1 MAALDVQ
8 DELLFGDPKKLP
20 KGMTHADFNNNPGNI
35 KSHKPNGEL
44 TDYAKFMLEQKIPFE
59 KGTQATDGGYFFHFP
74 DMETGYKSVE
84 MFWPK
89 VRTWRVYSG
98 GDMSKMENGEYMSL
112 DEALLSYSGGITVNP
127 GKDNKNHNPDYAVG
141 ERYRNGSGYT
151 IDMLF
156 PGQGIDGTMNM
167 LDVTNEQWT
176 AIKNQQ
182 LRWEDHKYYKKLQDN
197 GVVPKK
203 NIPFNKGV
211 NASENQDDNVDLADN
226 VPDNN
231 VVDGGGGDGKDNVV
245 ITQEGEE
252 ENIRTFDNEQEA
264 KDARDTYEVGERVV
278 VNGVEY
284 IYKEDPNGIGELINE
299 EGDTVK
305 SIDLTLPDQ
314 YTTRQFES
322 IVEAENDVEN
332 FNDGDTVVIGEKVYR
347 YDADN
352 EQLIVLDDEA
362 QIVEKVPLT
371 ARTRRHSYKSIDVA
385 KNRKES
391 FNDGDIVIIEDTKD
405 PNGYKSY
412 RYDKEN
418 DQLIG
423 LNPIVGETGN
433 EPENVSL
440 AEEEVEEEVQEQQE
454 EEVVT
459 EERADDPNTP
469 ARGPEPKESDRQRVE
484 VSDMEVGKYY
494 TILDPE
500 KSEIV
505 DDTGNLQDGV
515 VELVAITE
523 NGEYEFQNTKT
534 GKVFRVP
541 ADGLSGKLAQT
552 NKDDVSLPQ
561 YNGVTIQ
568 PDTTFILDGKAY
580 SREDLRR
587 IGGGTVK
594 DGVNKLTEGKS
605 DEEKKKIFRE
615 LAKSQT
621 EIGNIKGRNSQIFNI
636 YGELPDA
643 VDTDSGGDG
652 MLDKDGDGI
661 PDTIDIDAG
670 EGSNQVTPGVET
682 PEDKP
687 EGETTNLQRAG
698 EIGKNLLQGVGTLLD
713 AVGGPG
719 AIVSYIMGKKGMEA
733 AMKEIEPQ
741 AMPELSPMFMQH
753 LRQAKELAKRGFHP
767 DQEREFRKELDT
779 AYGIGLENAVRG
791 SGGQRARFLA
801 QSGILD
807 AQRSSALLDFAAK
820 DAELQAA
827 NQDKYEKVMLFKEN
841 FDLQRSEQQRAE
853 DMARQREE
861 KEAAAGFVGSA
872 FSSLMNSYSN
882 MNTSAIMNKMVQSG
896 MQNLF
901 NPNTIIGLRN
911 QDAFKNNETYQNIT
925 DG

>member
-1 MAALDVQ
+1 MAAPDVKDLQ
-8 DELLFGDPKKLP
+8 YSKIGMPLP
-20 KGMTHADFNNNPGNI
+20 ANKTHAEFNNNPGNI
-35 KSHKPNGEL
+35 KAAHPNGKL
-44 TDYAKFMLEQKIPFE
+44 TDYAKYLKRIGVPFKI
-59 KGTQATDGGYFFHFP
+59 GTEAGDTGYFFHFP
-74 DMETGYKSVE
+74 DAKTGYLAAQR
-84 MFWPK
+84 FWLETK
-89 VRTWRVYSG
+89 DWMTWGYGKFTLDQALKKYSG
-98 GDMSKMENGEYMSL
+98 G
-112 DEALLSYSGGITVNP
+112 
-127 GKDNKNHNPDYAVG
+127 
-141 ERYRNGSGYT
+141 GYDVEKLQAGAEGR
-151 IDMLF
+151 IDD
-156 PGQGIDGTMNM
+156 IDGSVNIM
-167 LDVTNEQWT
+167 DVTDEQWARIMNEQT
-176 AIKNQQ
+176 
-182 LRWEDHKYYKKLQDN
+182 RWEDVNYYNKIKKQNFSIEFDGNTYSINEGYNKTINDN
-197 GVVPKK
+197 SVADEGGSGEQ
-203 NIPFNKGV
+203 NE
-211 NASENQDDNVDLADN
+211 ENVLAD
-226 VPDNN
+226 VEE
-231 VVDGGGGDGKDNVV
+231 KS
-245 ITQEGEE
+245 GE
-252 ENIRTFDNEQEA
+252 IRSFENEQDA

-322 IVEAENDVEN
+322 IDEAKNDKEN

-347 YDADN
+347 YDKDN
-352 EQLIVLDDEA
+352 DQLVVLDNEA
-362 QIVEKVPLT
+362 QIVE
-371 ARTRRHSYKSIDVA
+371 S
-385 KNRKES
+385 
-391 FNDGDIVIIEDTKD
+391 
-405 PNGYKSY
+405 
-412 RYDKEN
+412 
-418 DQLIG
+418 
-423 LNPIVGETGN
+423 
-433 EPENVSL
+433 VSL
-440 AEEEVEEEVQEQQE
+440 DEEEVEEEAQEQQE

-459 EERADDPNTP
+459 EERSDDPNTP

-484 VSDMEVGKYY
+484 VSDMQVGQYY

-541 ADGLSGKLAQT
+541 AEGLSGKLAQT
-552 NKDDVSLPQ
+552 NKDDVALPQ
-561 YNGVTIQ
+561 YNGITIQ
-568 PDTTFILDGKAY
+568 KDTNFIIDGKAY

-594 DGVNKLTEGKS
+594 DGINKLTEGKTE
-605 DEEKKKIFRE
+605 EEKREILREAARSQNEILKIKE
-615 LAKSQT
+615 
-621 EIGNIKGRNSQIFNI
+621 RNSQIYDI

-643 VDTDSGGDG
+643 VDADTDGDG
-652 MLDKDGDGI
+652 ILDKDGDGI

-670 EGSNQVTPGVET
+670 EGSNQVAPGVET

-925 DG
+925 KE

>member
-1 MAALDVQ
+1 MASPDVKDLQ
-8 DELLFGDPKKLP
+8 YSKIGMPLP
-20 KGMTHADFNNNPGNI
+20 VNKTHADFNNNPGNI
-35 KSHKPNGEL
+35 KGIIYGRK
-44 TDYAKFMLEQKIPFE
+44 TDFARYLDEVGIEYEMGSVA
-59 KGTQATDGGYFFHFP
+59 ADGGVFIKFKTP
-74 DMETGYKSVE
+74 EDGYRAAQLW
-84 MFWPK
+84 WPK
-89 VRTWRVYSG
+89 VKSWKIYGNRGKNKMTLNEALRKYSG
-98 GDMSKMENGEYMSL
+98 GGVDKTKGYDLEKLKQGAEGRL
-112 DEALLSYSGGITVNP
+112 D
-127 GKDNKNHNPDYAVG
+127 
-141 ERYRNGSGYT
+141 
-151 IDMLF
+151 
-156 PGQGIDGTMNM
+156 GIDGNTDISEITDDQWAKIM
-167 LDVTNEQWT
+167 NEQM
-176 AIKNQQ
+176 
-182 LRWEDHKYYKKLQDN
+182 RWEDVNYYNKLKEQN
-197 GVVPKK
+197 IIGKSMTVQVPE
-203 NIPFNKGV
+203 V
-211 NASENQDDNVDLADN
+211 DDQSVGAE
-226 VPDNN
+226 
-231 VVDGGGGDGKDNVV
+231 GEGENVV
-245 ITQEGEE
+245 INDDDGSQNIEQ
-252 ENIRTFDNEQEA
+252 ENIRTFDNEQDA
-264 KDARDTYEVGERVV
+264 KNARDTYEVGERVV

-284 IYKEDPNGIGELINE
+284 IYKEDANGIGELINE

-322 IVEAENDVEN
+322 IDEAKNDKEN

-347 YDADN
+347 YDKDN
-352 EQLIVLDDEA
+352 DQLIVLDNEA
-362 QIVEKVPLT
+362 QIVE
-371 ARTRRHSYKSIDVA
+371 S
-385 KNRKES
+385 
-391 FNDGDIVIIEDTKD
+391 
-405 PNGYKSY
+405 
-412 RYDKEN
+412 
-418 DQLIG
+418 
-423 LNPIVGETGN
+423 
-433 EPENVSL
+433 VSL
-440 AEEEVEEEVQEQQE
+440 DEEEVEEEEQEEVVEEVE

-484 VSDMEVGKYY
+484 VSDMQVGKYY

-552 NKDDVSLPQ
+552 NRDDVTLPQ
-561 YNGVTIQ
+561 YNGVTIL

-594 DGVNKLTEGKS
+594 DGINKLTEGKTE
-605 DEEKKKIFRE
+605 EEKKKIFRE

-643 VDTDSGGDG
+643 VDADSGGDG
-652 MLDKDGDGI
+652 ILDKDGDGI

-670 EGSNQVTPGVET
+670 EGSNQVAPGVET
-682 PEDKP
+682 PEDKPEGDKP

-925 DG
+925 DQ

>member
-1 MAALDVQ
+1 MAAPDVKDLQ
-8 DELLFGDPKKLP
+8 YSKIGMPLP
-20 KGMTHADFNNNPGNI
+20 ANKTHAEFNNNPGNI
-35 KSHKPNGEL
+35 KAAHPNGKL
-44 TDYAKFMLEQKIPFE
+44 TDYAKYLKRIGVPFKI
-59 KGTQATDGGYFFHFP
+59 GTEAGDTGYFFHFP
-74 DMETGYKSVE
+74 DAKTGYLAAQR
-84 MFWPK
+84 FWLETK
-89 VRTWRVYSG
+89 DWMTWGYGKFTLDQALKKYSG
-98 GDMSKMENGEYMSL
+98 G
-112 DEALLSYSGGITVNP
+112 
-127 GKDNKNHNPDYAVG
+127 
-141 ERYRNGSGYT
+141 GYDVEKLQAGAEGR
-151 IDMLF
+151 IDD
-156 PGQGIDGTMNM
+156 IDGSVNIM
-167 LDVTNEQWT
+167 DVTDEQWARIMNEQT
-176 AIKNQQ
+176 
-182 LRWEDHKYYKKLQDN
+182 RWEDVNYYNKIKKQNFSIEFDGNTYSINEGYNKTINDN
-197 GVVPKK
+197 SVADEGGSGEQ
-203 NIPFNKGV
+203 NE
-211 NASENQDDNVDLADN
+211 ENVLAD
-226 VPDNN
+226 VEE
-231 VVDGGGGDGKDNVV
+231 KS
-245 ITQEGEE
+245 GE
-252 ENIRTFDNEQEA
+252 IRSFENEQDA

-322 IVEAENDVEN
+322 IDEAKNDKEN

-347 YDADN
+347 YDKDN
-352 EQLIVLDDEA
+352 DQLVVLDNEA
-362 QIVEKVPLT
+362 QIVE
-371 ARTRRHSYKSIDVA
+371 S
-385 KNRKES
+385 
-391 FNDGDIVIIEDTKD
+391 
-405 PNGYKSY
+405 
-412 RYDKEN
+412 
-418 DQLIG
+418 
-423 LNPIVGETGN
+423 
-433 EPENVSL
+433 VSL
-440 AEEEVEEEVQEQQE
+440 DEEEVEEEAQEQQE

-459 EERADDPNTP
+459 EERSDDPNTP

-484 VSDMEVGKYY
+484 VSDMQVGQYY

-541 ADGLSGKLAQT
+541 AEGLSGKLAQT
-552 NKDDVSLPQ
+552 NKDDVALPQ
-561 YNGVTIQ
+561 YNGITIQ
-568 PDTTFILDGKAY
+568 KDTNFIIDGKAY

-594 DGVNKLTEGKS
+594 DGINKLTEGKTE
-605 DEEKKKIFRE
+605 EEKREILREAARSQNEILKIKE
-615 LAKSQT
+615 
-621 EIGNIKGRNSQIFNI
+621 RNSQIFNI

-643 VDTDSGGDG
+643 VDADSSEDG
-652 MLDKDGDGI
+652 ILDKDGDGI

-670 EGSNQVTPGVET
+670 EGNNQVAPGVET

-925 DG
+925 KD